1 MTVDM
6 DTPTTETEFADI
18 AIIGMQCRFPGAG
31 DVSEYWSLLTE
42 KREGARS
49 LDDLADAPGLVRR
62 EAVIEGIEL
71 FDAKFFGY
79 PPAEAAMIDPQQ
91 RLFLECAYHVFEQAG
106 YDTDRYDG
114 LVGVY
119 AGSGQSNYLIANVLP
134 HLGLSPSSAD
144 ALPAGFANSPGSL
157 PGRVSYHL
165 NLTGPSVAVS
175 TACSTSLVA
184 VHLACQELLDYRCD
198 LALAGGVSLNPH
210 PGKGYRYT
218 PNGPLSPDGR
228 CRAFDADAAGMFPG
242 DGVGVVLLKRLSDAL
257 ADGDRIRAVIKGS
270 AVNNDGRHKT
280 GFTAPSATAQSEVI
294 LAAHAVA
301 GVEASSIGMVEAHG
315 TGTPL
320 GDPIEVSALTKAFRE
335 STDQTGYCLLGSAK
349 TNIGHTDTAAGVAG
363 LIKAALSVEHGVIPA
378 NLHYTAENPLLDLAN
393 SPFRVAVDTVDWPA
407 GDGPRRAGVSAFGIG
422 GTNVHMVLEQAPR
435 DAQRDPLPTADRSE
449 SLLVLSAAT
458 ASALDQQAAQL
469 ADYLRSNSEIDPADV
484 ADTLQLGRRKLP
496 YRRSVVCGSAKQ
508 AASLL
513 TAPAQATRANDGA
526 VPLVLL
532 LPGGGAQY
540 VGMGHGLYETEEVFR
555 SSIDECAQI
564 LAQHCDIDLRSHLF
578 GDGGLDEQRLDVVFP
593 AVVATEYALATQ
605 LAAWGLTPSAMLGHS
620 LGEYAAA
627 CLSGVIDIDQVLPLV
642 SARGRLFARMGGA
655 TTSILLSA
663 ADVSPLLSGRLVV
676 SGITDASSC
685 TVSGPTA
692 EIALLE
698 EELELR
704 GVQFQ
709 RVRVSMAVHS
719 PELDPVLGEFADILA
734 GVTLRPPRVPYLSN
748 VTGTWIQ
755 PEEATD
761 PGYWI
766 RHSRE
771 PVQLA
776 AGFGELAGLQGA
788 VLLEVGPGQ
797 TLTRLAQP
805 QGDASFAAFA
815 TMRHRDD
822 RRSDRRALLAAVGK
836 AWEHGIDIDWSLI
849 SGGRRPARVELPG
862 YPFER
867 QRYWIAASDGAQP
880 PVRPNMSVPVWR
892 SSTPIAPAAEPSAA
906 RWLVLVDED
915 PATARFAEELAETV
929 STGVDLLGPG
939 LTPASTEYQRIVFL
953 TGAHGTRPDRE
964 RYVQLARAVDAAGSG
979 VAVHVCVGNAF
990 DVTGVEDIDVSHWLA
1005 VGAAQWLRRNGVTR
1019 AVSVVDMDRTDA
1031 QALVA
1036 ELSVPDDDRTV
1047 AYRNGRRWVLS
1058 SEPVEGVAA
1067 TWSSAA
1073 TGLRAEP
1080 IDVVVPQGSTQV
1092 SNALDDLC
1100 TRYICA
1106 HLRSAGVAMTPGT
1119 EYSRDELIARLGVI
1133 PDYHKIVDA
1142 FLRILSEDGI
1152 VSSENGRLRVLD
1164 VPAVA
1169 DVPELGRWCADN
1181 PELATWAQLLDQCM
1195 RGYDQVLRGQ
1205 IAGNEV
1211 VTPNGDDRLYRSLT
1225 EQRIAHS
1232 DFATYR
1238 DLIGTTLAGLAANAT
1253 PGRPL
1258 RILEIGAGRGYLTW
1272 PVVDALRGVPAGSV
1286 EYHFTDIGRSFV
1298 VAAQRQAEAERLDF
1312 VRFASLDIVDD
1323 PAGQSLPLAGFDVV
1337 LAFNVLH
1344 VAPDLPTAI
1353 RNTAAF
1359 TAPGG
1364 LMFLLEA
1371 KTEERCDS
1379 LIDPLLTGWLD
1390 FDDDVRTDS
1399 PLVAPQQWAAL
1410 LDTNGFTG
1418 SAVYDSGPAGD
1429 HALIVAERPEPVLV
1443 LDPDFDRAV
1452 AMLREIAA
1460 SEPSAQRM
1468 LLTRPR
1474 EDSLDAALAEGYA
1487 HGTLAVRH
1495 RAGVGDWTFV
1505 DTSADDEMN
1514 VPPDRFGEVLGAPA
1528 VPTVVLGGSSTVAT
1542 RAQQEPAPVPDTPAA
1557 PSANVSFNHRPVLST
1572 EYCAPRS
1579 KLEESIAAIW
1589 QRFFGYDRIGV
1600 HDRFLELGGESLL
1613 AMQIA
1618 AEQRNALGIEMSM
1631 RQLLESV
1638 TVADVAAAATTP
1650 PDEPETS
1657 SKPAPPARR
1666 GRAAL
1671 RTADG
1676 VILLEGARE

>member
-6 DTPTTETEFADI
+6 GAPTTETEFADI
-18 AIIGMQCRFPGAG
+18 AIVGMQCRFPGAANIG
-31 DVSEYWSLLTE
+31 EYWSLLSE

-49 LDDLADAPGLVRR
+49 LDGLATVPGWVYR
-62 EAVIEGIEL
+62 EASIEGIEL
-71 FDAKFFGY
+71 FDATFFGY
-79 PPAEAAMIDPQQ
+79 PPAEAAMIDPQH

-106 YDTDRYDG
+106 YDPDRYEG

-119 AGSGQSNYLIANVLP
+119 AGSGQSSYLIGNVLP
-134 HLGLSPSSAD
+134 YLGVSPSSAD

-165 NLTGPSVAVS
+165 NLTGPSIAVS

-198 LALAGGVSLNPH
+198 LALAGGVSVNPH
-210 PGKGYRYT
+210 PGTGYRYT

-280 GFTAPSATAQSEVI
+280 GFTAPSVTAQSEVI
-294 LAAHAVA
+294 MAAHAVA

-315 TGTPL
+315 TGTPV
-320 GDPIEVSALTKAFRE
+320 GDPIEVAALTKAFRE
-335 STDQTGYCLLGSAK
+335 STDRTGYCLLGSAK

-363 LIKAALSVEHGVIPA
+363 LIKAALSIEHGVIPA
-378 NLHYTAENPLLDLAN
+378 NLHYSSENPLLDLAN
-393 SPFRVAVDTVDWPA
+393 SPFRVPADTMEWPK

-422 GTNVHMVLEQAPR
+422 GTNVHVVLEQAPSHA
-435 DAQRDPLPTADRSE
+435 DAQSPGTGASSE

-458 ASALDQQAAQL
+458 PTALDEQARQL
-469 ADYLRSNSEIDPADV
+469 AEYLRGSSEIDPADV
-484 ADTLQLGRRKLP
+484 ADTLQLGRRTLP
-496 YRRSVVCGSAKQ
+496 YRRSVVCGSANQ

-513 TAPAQATRANDGA
+513 AAPAQATRANNGA

-540 VGMGHGLYETEEVFR
+540 VGMGQGLYDTEDVFR
-555 SSIDECAQI
+555 SAIDQCAQI
-564 LAQHCDIDLRSHLF
+564 LAQHCDIDLRSHLY

-605 LAAWGLTPSAMLGHS
+605 LAAWGLTPNAMLGHS

-627 CLSGVIDIDQVLPLV
+627 CLSGVVDIDQVLPLV

-655 TTSILLSA
+655 TTSILLPA
-663 ADVSPLLSGRLVV
+663 ADVTPLLSGRLVV
-676 SGITDASSC
+676 SGITEASSC

-692 EIALLE
+692 EIQVLE
-698 EELELR
+698 QELELR

-748 VTGTWIQ
+748 VTGTWIR

-776 AGFGELAGLQGA
+776 AGFGELASLPGA

-805 QGDASFAAFA
+805 QGEAPFAAFA

-822 RRSDRRALLAAVGK
+822 RRSDRRALLTAVGK
-836 AWEHGIDIDWSLI
+836 AWECGIDIDWSLL
-849 SGGRRPARVELPG
+849 SGDRRPARVELPG

-867 QRYWIAASDGAQP
+867 QRYWIAPSDGTRAIDSP
-880 PVRPNMSVPVWR
+880 DVAVPVWR
-892 SSTPIAPAAEPSAA
+892 SSAPVIPAAELPAA
-906 RWLVLVDED
+906 RWLVLLDEG
-915 PATARFAEELAETV
+915 PVARQFVARLAETV
-929 STGVDLLGPG
+929 GAAIDLMGPG
-939 LTPASTEYQRIVFL
+939 VAPPSGKYERIVFL
-953 TGAHGTRPDRE
+953 ADAHETEPDRD
-964 RYVQLARAVDAAGSG
+964 RYAQLARVVDAAGSG
-979 VAVHVCVGNAF
+979 VSVHVCICNAF
-990 DVTGVEDIDVSHWLA
+990 DVTGAEELDINQWLA
-1005 VGAAQWLRRNGVTR
+1005 FGAAQWLRRNTPTR
-1019 AVSVVDMDRTDA
+1019 TVDVLDMDRADVRV
-1031 QALVA
+1031 LVA
-1036 ELSVPDDDRTV
+1036 ELSSPGTNRTV
-1047 AYRNGRRWVLS
+1047 AYRNGRRWILD
-1058 SEPVEGVAA
+1058 SEPVEGGVAA
-1067 TWSSAA
+1067 WSGARTW
-1073 TGLRAEP
+1073 LRGEP
-1080 IDVVVPQGSTQV
+1080 IDVVPVQVSTPA

-1100 TRYICA
+1100 TRYVCGY
-1106 HLRSAGVAMTPGT
+1106 LRSAGVDLVPGT
-1119 EYSRDELIARLGVI
+1119 EFSRDELIAQLGVV

-1142 FLRILSEDGI
+1142 FIRILNEDGI
-1152 VSSENGRLRVLD
+1152 VACDNGRLRVL
-1164 VPAVA
+1164 AVAPA
-1169 DVPELGRWCADN
+1169 DVPELGRWCADH
-1181 PELATWAQLLDQCM
+1181 PELASWARLLDQCVG
-1195 RGYDQVLRGQ
+1195 GYHEVLRGQ

-1211 VTPNGDDRLYRSLT
+1211 VTPGGDDSLYRTVT
-1225 EQRIAHS
+1225 EQRIAQS

-1238 DLIGTTLAGLAANAT
+1238 NLIGATLAGLAVNAS
-1253 PGRPL
+1253 PARPL

-1272 PVVDALRGVPAGSV
+1272 PVVEALRGLPAGAV

-1298 VAAQRQAEAERLDF
+1298 VAAQRQAESEGLDF
-1312 VRFASLDIVDD
+1312 VRFAALDIVAD
-1323 PAGQSLPLAGFDVV
+1323 PAGQSLPLGGFDVV

-1344 VAPDLPTAI
+1344 VAPDLTGAI
-1353 RNTAAF
+1353 RNTAEF

-1364 LMFLLEA
+1364 LVFLLEA
-1371 KTEERCDS
+1371 KTEGRSDS

-1390 FDDDVRTDS
+1390 FNDDVRTDS

-1410 LDTNGFTG
+1410 LDANGFAG
-1418 SAVYDSGPAGD
+1418 STIHDSGPAGD
-1429 HALIVAERPEPVLV
+1429 HALIIAERPEPVRA
-1443 LDPDFDRAV
+1443 LDPDFDRAI
-1452 AMLREIAA
+1452 AMIHEIATSQPA
-1460 SEPSAQRM
+1460 DQRT
-1468 LLTRPR
+1468 LLTGPGT
-1474 EDSLDAALAEGYA
+1474 DSIDAALIESYA
-1487 HGTLAVRH
+1487 HGALSVRH
-1495 RAGVGDWTFV
+1495 RSGIGDWTFV
-1505 DTSADDEMN
+1505 ETVAHND
-1514 VPPDRFGEVLGAPA
+1514 VPGRLGAVLGAPV
-1528 VPTVVLGGSSTVAT
+1528 VPAVVLGDPTTAALRGEL
-1542 RAQQEPAPVPDTPAA
+1542 EPVQVPEVFAA
-1557 PSANVSFNHRPVLST
+1557 ASANASFNRRPVLST

-1579 KLEESIAAIW
+1579 ELEEGIAAIW
-1589 QRFFGYDRIGV
+1589 KRFFGYDRIGV
-1600 HDRFLELGGESLL
+1600 NDRFLELGGESLL

-1618 AEQRNALGIEMSM
+1618 AEQRNALGIEISM
-1631 RQLLESV
+1631 RQLLESL
-1638 TVADVAAAATTP
+1638 TVADVAMAVTNQPAELEDSAP
-1650 PDEPETS
+1650 
-1657 SKPAPPARR
+1657 PAPPPRR
-1666 GRAAL
+1666 GRAAR

-1676 VILLEGARE
+1676 VILLEGERE

>member
-1 MTVDM
+1 MTVEM
-6 DTPTTETEFADI
+6 DAPTTETGLADI
-18 AIIGMQCRFPGAG
+18 AIVGMQCRFAGAD
-31 DVSEYWSLLTE
+31 DVDKYWSLLSE

-49 LDDLADAPGLVRR
+49 LDGLAAAPGWVRR
-62 EAVIEGIEL
+62 EAAIDGIEL
-71 FDAKFFGY
+71 FDATFFGY
-79 PPAEAAMIDPQQ
+79 PPAEAAMIDPQH

-106 YDTDRYDG
+106 YDPDRYEG

-119 AGSGQSNYLIANVLP
+119 AGSGQSSYLIANVLP
-134 HLGLSPSSAD
+134 HLGVSPSSAD

-165 NLTGPSVAVS
+165 NLTGPSIAVS

-210 PGKGYRYT
+210 PGKGYRHT

-228 CRAFDADAAGMFPG
+228 CRAFDAAAAGMFPG

-257 ADGDRIRAVIKGS
+257 ADGDRIRAVVKGS

-280 GFTAPSATAQSEVI
+280 GFTAPSVTAQSEVI
-294 LAAHAVA
+294 MAAHAVA

-315 TGTPL
+315 TGTPV
-320 GDPIEVSALTKAFRE
+320 GDPIEVAALTKAFRE
-335 STDQTGYCLLGSAK
+335 STDRTGYCMLGSAK

-363 LIKAALSVEHGVIPA
+363 LIKAVLSIEHGVIPA
-378 NLHYTAENPLLDLAN
+378 NLHYSAENPLLDLAG
-393 SPFRVAVDTVDWPA
+393 SPFRVAADTVDWPE

-422 GTNVHMVLEQAPR
+422 GTNAHVVLEQAP
-435 DAQRDPLPTADRSE
+435 DHVEAESPGTDGGLE

-458 ASALDQQAAQL
+458 PSALDQQAKQL
-469 ADYLRSNSEIDPADV
+469 ADYVRSNSEVDPADV
-484 ADTLQLGRRKLP
+484 ADTLQWGRRKLP

-508 AASLL
+508 AVSLL
-513 TAPAQATRANDGA
+513 TAPAQATRASDGA

-540 VGMGHGLYETEEVFR
+540 VGMGRGLYETEEVFR
-555 SSIDECAQI
+555 SSIDQCAQI
-564 LAQHCDIDLRSHLF
+564 LVQHCDIDLRSHLY

-605 LAAWGLTPSAMLGHS
+605 LAAWGLTPNAMLGHS
-620 LGEYAAA
+620 LGEYTAA

-655 TTSILLSA
+655 TTSILLPT
-663 ADVSPLLSGRLVV
+663 ADVTPLLSGRLVV

-685 TVSGPTA
+685 TVSGPAA
-692 EIALLE
+692 EIGALE
-698 EELELR
+698 QELEIR

-748 VTGTWIQ
+748 VTGTWIR
-755 PEEATD
+755 PEEAID

-776 AGFGELAGLQGA
+776 AGFGELAGLPDA

-836 AWEHGIDIDWSLI
+836 AWEYGVDIDWSLF

-867 QRYWIAASDGAQP
+867 QRYWIAPSDGIQP
-880 PVRPNMSVPVWR
+880 IASPEATVPVWR
-892 SSTPIAPAAEPSAA
+892 STTPVIPAAELPTA
-906 RWLVLVDED
+906 RWLVLVGEG
-915 PATARFAEELAETV
+915 TEARQFAAEFAETIGTA
-929 STGVDLLGPG
+929 VDLLEPG
-939 LTPASTEYQRIVFL
+939 LAPASGEYEHVVFL
-953 TGAHGTRPDRE
+953 GDAHAARIDRD
-964 RYVQLARAVDAAGSG
+964 RYAQLVDAVDVAGSG
-979 VAVHVCVGNAF
+979 VSVHVCLSNAF
-990 DVTGVEDIDVSHWLA
+990 DVTGAEELDARQWLA
-1005 VGAAQWLRRNGVTR
+1005 FGAAQWLRRSAEARTVD
-1019 AVSVVDMDRTDA
+1019 VVDMDRPDVRT
-1031 QALVA
+1031 LIA
-1036 ELSVPDDDRTV
+1036 ELSVPGVNRTV
-1047 AYRNGRRWVLS
+1047 AYRNGRRWILDG
-1058 SEPVEGVAA
+1058 EPVQGTAA
-1067 TWSSAA
+1067 AWSNAA
-1073 TGLRAEP
+1073 ADLRGESIEVGA
-1080 IDVVVPQGSTQV
+1080 VQGSASA

-1100 TRYICA
+1100 TRHLCA
-1106 HLRSAGVAMTPGT
+1106 HLRSAGVALTPGA
-1119 EYSRDELIARLGVI
+1119 EFSRAELIARLGVV
-1133 PDYHKIVDA
+1133 PDYHKMVDA
-1142 FLRILSEDGI
+1142 FIRILSEDGI
-1152 VSSENGRLRVLD
+1152 VASENGRLRVLKEAPTA
-1164 VPAVA
+1164 VP
-1169 DVPELGRWCADN
+1169 DLGRWCADH
-1181 PELATWAQLLDQCM
+1181 PELASWAQLLDQCVG
-1195 RGYDQVLRGQ
+1195 GYDDVLRGR

-1211 VTPNGDDRLYRSLT
+1211 VTPGGDDGLYRTVT
-1225 EQRIAHS
+1225 EQRIVHS

-1238 DLIGTTLAGLAANAT
+1238 DLIGRTLAGLAVNAS
-1253 PGRPL
+1253 PARPL
-1258 RILEIGAGRGYLTW
+1258 RVLEIGAGRGYLTW
-1272 PVVDALRGVPAGSV
+1272 PVIHALRGLPPGAV
-1286 EYHFTDIGRSFV
+1286 EYHVTDIGRSFV
-1298 VAAQRQAEAERLDF
+1298 VAAQQQAESEGLDF
-1312 VRFASLDIVDD
+1312 VRFAALDIVAD
-1323 PAGQSLPLAGFDVV
+1323 PAGQSVPLDAFDVV

-1344 VAPDLPTAI
+1344 VAPDLTGAI

-1364 LMFLLEA
+1364 LVFILEA
-1371 KTEERCDS
+1371 TCEGRGDS

-1390 FDDDVRTDS
+1390 FDDDMRTDS

-1410 LDTNGFTG
+1410 LDANGFAG
-1418 SAVYDSGPAGD
+1418 STIYDSGPAGD
-1429 HALIVAERPEPVLV
+1429 HALIIAERPEPVRTLH
-1443 LDPDFDRAV
+1443 PDFDRAV
-1452 AMLREIAA
+1452 AAIEEIAA

-1468 LLTRPR
+1468 MLTGPGT
-1474 EDSLDAALAEGYA
+1474 ESIDAAMTEAYA
-1487 HGTLAVRH
+1487 HGTLAVRY
-1495 RAGVGDWTFV
+1495 RAGVADWTFV
-1505 DTSADDEMN
+1505 DSSACGASA
-1514 VPPDRFGEVLGAPA
+1514 VTPDRLAEVLTAPA
-1528 VPTVVLGGSSTVAT
+1528 VPAIALCGPTAT
-1542 RAQQEPAPVPDTPAA
+1542 AAHEGQESVPMPKESA
-1557 PSANVSFNHRPVLST
+1557 SANSSFNQRPTLAT

-1579 KLEESIAAIW
+1579 ELEERIAAIW
-1589 QRFFGYDRIGV
+1589 RRFFGYDRIGV
-1600 HDRFLELGGESLL
+1600 NDRFLELGGESLL

-1618 AEQRNALGIEMSM
+1618 AEQRNALGIEVSM
-1631 RQLLESV
+1631 RQLLEST
-1638 TVADVAAAATTP
+1638 TVADIAAAMTNVPTKQDASTP
-1650 PDEPETS
+1650 PT
-1657 SKPAPPARR
+1657 PPARR
-1666 GRAAL
+1666 GRAAR

-1676 VILLEGARE
+1676 VILLEGVHE